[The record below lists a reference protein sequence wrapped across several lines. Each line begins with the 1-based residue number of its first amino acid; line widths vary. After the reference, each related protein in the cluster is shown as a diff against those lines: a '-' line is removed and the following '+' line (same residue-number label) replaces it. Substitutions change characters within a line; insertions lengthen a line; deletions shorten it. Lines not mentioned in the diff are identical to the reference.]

1 MASISQQQ
9 VEEALKTVKYP
20 GFSRDIVSFGLV
32 KEIKIEGS
40 NLHVLLEHGIDDL
53 ETLRAIQS
61 QVEAALEGIDGV
73 GESYLELRGKASAP
87 GGQKDAGAKGQGH
100 DHGADH
106 AHGDGHGHGAP
117 GASQDPWAGQKPLPG
132 VTAIVAVASAK
143 GGVGKSTVATNL
155 AASLSRNGLS
165 VGLMDAD
172 VYGPSLPTMM
182 GIDAQ
187 PTVDDDR
194 KINPVIQDGVATM
207 SMGYLVPPDKAMIW
221 RGPMV
226 MGAVTQFLTEV
237 NWGELDVLL
246 VDMPPGTGDA
256 QLTLAQKV
264 PLAGVV
270 MVTTPQDVALI
281 DVVRGIQMFEE
292 TKVPIIGVVENMSGH
307 VCSQC
312 GHEDEIFGKGG
323 GKRTSDRF
331 GVPFL
336 GAVPIEASVRISGD
350 EGKPVVV
357 SHPDSHSAK
366 AFEEIASLVKGYLA
380 ERAAKAVG

>member
-1 MASISQQQ
+1 
-9 VEEALKTVKYP
+9 VKA
-20 GFSRDIVSFGLV
+20 V
-32 KEIKIEGS
+32 
-40 NLHVLLEHGIDDL
+40 
-53 ETLRAIQS
+53 
-61 QVEAALEGIDGV
+61 
-73 GESYLELRGKASAP
+73 
-87 GGQKDAGAKGQGH
+87 
-100 DHGADH
+100 
-106 AHGDGHGHGAP
+106 
-117 GASQDPWAGQKPLPG
+117 
-132 VTAIVAVASAK
+132 VAVASAK

-155 AASLSRNGLS
+155 AAALSRSGLA

-182 GIDAQ
+182 GIHGQ

-237 NWGELDVLL
+237 KWGELDVLL

-264 PLAGVV
+264 PLSGVV

-336 GAVPIEASVRISGD
+336 GSVPIESVVRASGD

-357 SHPDSHSAK
+357 SHPESASAT
-366 AFEEIASLVKGYLA
+366 AFAKIAAQVQGYLA
-380 ERAAKAVG
+380 EREAKAKA